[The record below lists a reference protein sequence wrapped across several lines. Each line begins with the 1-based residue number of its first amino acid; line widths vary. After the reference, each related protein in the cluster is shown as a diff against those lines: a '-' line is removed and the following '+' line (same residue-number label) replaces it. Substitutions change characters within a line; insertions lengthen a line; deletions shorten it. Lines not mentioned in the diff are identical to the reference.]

1 MALDLSLIMFLQ
13 AIWFILPAYTANG
26 LPVLFGGGS
35 PIDFGKTFNG
45 KRIFGDGKT
54 IRGFVGGV
62 LSGTLVG
69 LTLFYVGP
77 ILNQSIPE
85 SQGLIDLSYN
95 PILGLLISVGAL
107 TGDLVGSFIKRRLNL
122 KRGAPAP
129 FLDQITFLVFAFLHT
144 RMLQPFFAFFCS
156 RVPSPPRLQLSPRAH
171 ESIRAIFAE
180 PLLILFCVESIN
192 LRQ

>member
-1 MALDLSLIMFLQ
+1 MSLDLSPIMILQ
-13 AIWFILPAYTANG
+13 ALWFILPAYTANG
-26 LPVLFGGGS
+26 LPVIFGGG
-35 PIDFGKTFNG
+35 PPLDFGKMLNG

-54 IRGFVGGV
+54 IRGFIGGV

-85 SQGLIDLSYN
+85 SQGLIDLTYN
-95 PILGLLISVGAL
+95 PIVGFLLSLGAL

-129 FLDQITFLVFAFLHT
+129 VLDQITFL
-144 RMLQPFFAFFCS
+144 
-156 RVPSPPRLQLSPRAH
+156 
-171 ESIRAIFAE
+171 IFALLFVLLFGSNLMYIRLE
-180 PLLILFCVESIN
+180 YVIILIPLTLGMHLLTN
-192 LRQ
+192 LVSYLLGLKKVPY

>member
-13 AIWFILPAYTANG
+13 AIWFILPAYAANG

-35 PIDFGKTFNG
+35 PIDFGKTLNG

-62 LSGTLVG
+62 ISGTLVG

-77 ILNQSIPE
+77 ILHQLIPE
-85 SQGLIDLSYN
+85 SQGLIDLSYS
-95 PILGLLISVGAL
+95 PIVGLLISVGAL

-129 FLDQITFLVFAFLHT
+129 VLDQITFLVFAFL
-144 RMLQPFFAFFCS
+144 FA
-156 RVPSPPRLQLSPRAH
+156 
-171 ESIRAIFAE
+171 
-180 PLLILFCVESIN
+180 LLIIRPIPLEYVIFLIPLTLGLHLFTNFISWLIGIKKVPY
-192 LRQ
+192 

>member
-1 MALDLSLIMFLQ
+1 MSLNLSPIMILQ
-13 AIWFILPAYTANG
+13 ALWFILPAYTANG
-26 LPVLFGGGS
+26 LPVIFGGGP
-35 PIDFGKTFNG
+35 PIDFGKTING

-54 IRGFVGGV
+54 MRGFLGGV

-95 PILGLLISVGAL
+95 PMVGVLISVGAL
-107 TGDLVGSFIKRRLNL
+107 TGDLIGSFIKRRLNL

-129 FLDQITFLVFAFLHT
+129 LIDQITFLIFAFL
-144 RMLQPFFAFFCS
+144 FAS
-156 RVPSPPRLQLSPRAH
+156 ILIIVPLEYVIIL
-171 ESIRAIFAE
+171 I
-180 PLLILFCVESIN
+180 PLTLGMHLLTNFISWLIGLKKVPY
-192 LRQ
+192 

>member
-1 MALDLSLIMFLQ
+1 MSLNLSPIMILQ
-13 AIWFILPAYTANG
+13 ALWFILPAYTANG
-26 LPVLFGGGS
+26 LPVIFGGGP
-35 PIDFGKTFNG
+35 PIDFGKTING

-54 IRGFVGGV
+54 IRGFLGGV

-77 ILNQSIPE
+77 ILNLSIPE

-95 PILGLLISVGAL
+95 PIVGVLISVGAL

-129 FLDQITFLVFAFLHT
+129 LLDQITFLVFAFL
-144 RMLQPFFAFFCS
+144 FASIFII
-156 RVPSPPRLQLSPRAH
+156 VPLEYVIIL
-171 ESIRAIFAE
+171 I
-180 PLLILFCVESIN
+180 PLTLGMHLLTNFISWVMGLKKVPY
-192 LRQ
+192 